1 MKIFQSKIFRNL
13 LQTLLVFVVVFAS
26 SCPFFPSASAATGT
40 DYGVGRTRSCSSS
53 GEPSTLEFDPTTGGH
68 DVEFVMSNPVCIT
81 VAVTTYAAFKLAI
94 AVMNG
99 YCGSGSVV
107 PRVIPSPLQDAYEI
121 SKATV
126 RATTNGT
133 CAVALTPVA
142 LAFINVIA
150 QLGIIYAIALPA
162 YQNTSICGAHVLN
175 NSSTEEGWLKP
186 NPTLYNLSAAD
197 HKQEVESAV
206 AGYARTVS
214 DQDQLSL
221 DSGNKNYR
229 EWYYGG
235 VEYEDDPA
243 NSGEETC
250 RDPAATPEDRAYSS
264 YPAQKYYLKG
274 LETGNY
280 NCKRY
285 NIMPGANDPATGLP
299 FTGDRLDDFKRAY
312 ACCID
317 RSQNYVCINYK
328 DAVQAGTGN
337 GGYNKFCRAGT
348 LCTIHG
354 VTFSTKSLDNGR
366 LICAETYSL
375 CPYNFSVGGGTEY
388 CDYYRDGIWSNG
400 RWNMITPE
408 EIEAGTCSSNS
419 EIRNSDCT
427 FNNKAGKCKNYCQ
440 YLTHCTKTSDAT
452 YQYISSLGSPYF
464 SDACVNFVGDS
475 QNSTSFNGGALLGSQ
490 RHFSA
495 PIAQCVKET
504 LENVFYNRAG
514 HSQCLNINEY
524 PSAAGVCASGQYQT
538 DGSSFIYKK
547 GNTVKQLS
555 FFSTLQNAMQDIVR
569 LVLTLSVTFYGM
581 NILLGKNDIRVKKD
595 ILVYVL
601 KLAMVLYFST
611 GDAWQSMFFQGVYGA
626 SMELSRMVFKIEANQ
641 NELKR
646 DGCQFGKIVLVS
658 DDDTSGVMLDTGKNY
673 PPGKEY
679 LALWDTLDCKIMR
692 YLGFGPEVSTANIVS
707 LIFAGFMTGAVGIY
721 FAMAV
726 MFFGFFFIAATI
738 RALHI
743 FLSSSLSI
751 IIFVFV
757 SPIIIP
763 CCLFARTNDIYKKW
777 LSNLI
782 SFCFQPMILFAYIA
796 IFCTVMDKALI
807 GSAIFVGT
815 APSKTIACSEICQD
829 YDGDTVAYED
839 NVPPPCDQPGQ
850 KLINPMNDSVACL
863 IGINSFGKFPGFE
876 LLGISL
882 PVLTNVLTGDVKG
895 KIITLLKGALVMYL
909 LYKFMD
915 EIPGITSSLIGGT
928 ALPASGAPTATEMF
942 NKTAGFLAAVQLRAN
957 RAMKK
962 GAIKGGTALENAAN
976 KLGNQGKSVGEAMDD
991 ASGADRTGSPQGGSD
1006 DSDGGGGGDE
1016 SGSSESG
1023 DDDDDD
1029 D

>member
-13 LQTLLVFVVVFAS
+13 IQTLLVFIVVFAS
-26 SCPFFPSASAATGT
+26 SCPFFPSSYAATGT

-81 VAVTTYAAFKLAI
+81 VAVTTYASFKIAI
-94 AVMNG
+94 AIMNG
-99 YCGSGSVV
+99 YCGSGSAI
-107 PRVIPSPLQDAYEI
+107 PRVIPSPIQDAYEI

-126 RATTNGT
+126 KAAQQGASGNMT
-133 CAVALTPVA
+133 CATALTPVA

-162 YQNTSICGAHVLN
+162 YQNTSICGAHVIN
-175 NSSTEEGWLKP
+175 NSSTEKAWLKP
-186 NPTLYNLSAAD
+186 NPTLFNLSAAD
-197 HKQEVESAV
+197 HKQEVQLAIDQ
-206 AGYARTVS
+206 YARNA
-214 DQDQLSL
+214 DEQDQLSL
-221 DSGNKNYR
+221 ESGNKNYR

-235 VEYEDDPA
+235 VEYEDNPDSTDEA
-243 NSGEETC
+243 C

-264 YPAQKYYLKG
+264 YPKQKYYLKG

-299 FTGDRLDDFKRAY
+299 FTGDRLSDFKKAY
-312 ACCID
+312 ACCIN
-317 RSQNYVCINYK
+317 RSQNYICINYK

-337 GGYNKFCRAGT
+337 GGYNKFCRSGS
-348 LCTIHG
+348 LCPIG
-354 VTFSTKSLDNGR
+354 GITFSTKALDNGR

-375 CPYNFSVGGGTEY
+375 CPYNFSIGGGTEY
-388 CDYYRDGIWSNG
+388 CDYYRDGIWSGG

-408 EIEAGTCSSNS
+408 EIERGECSSNS
-419 EIRNSDCT
+419 EIRDADCT
-427 FNNKAGKCKNYCQ
+427 FNAKAGKCKNYCQ

-452 YQYISSLGSPYF
+452 YQYTSSLGSPYF

-475 QNSTSFNGGALLGSQ
+475 QNSTSFNGGSLLGSQ

-514 HSQCLNINEY
+514 HSQCLNVNEY
-524 PSAAGVCASGQYQT
+524 PSAAGICPSDQYQT

-547 GNTVKQLS
+547 GNTVKTVS
-555 FFSTLQNAMQDIVR
+555 FFSKLQDTMQDIVR

-595 ILVYVL
+595 ILVYIL
-601 KLAMVLYFST
+601 KIAMVLYFST

-626 SMELSRMVFKIEANQ
+626 SMEFSRMVFKIEANQ

-646 DGCQFGKIVLVS
+646 DGCQFGKITLVT

-692 YLGFGPEVSTANIVS
+692 YLGFGPEVSTANIAS
-707 LIFAGFMTGAVGIY
+707 LIFAGFLTGAVGIY
-721 FAMAV
+721 FALAV
-726 MFFGFFFIAATI
+726 MFFGFFFISATI

-743 FLSSSLSI
+743 FLSSALSI

-763 CCLFARTNDIYKKW
+763 CCLFAKTNNIYKQW
-777 LSNLI
+777 LTNLI

-815 APSKTIACSEICQD
+815 APSKTISCSEVCQD
-829 YDGDTVAYED
+829 YDGDTVDYED
-839 NVPPPCDQPGQ
+839 NVPPACDQPGQ
-850 KLINPMNDSVACL
+850 KLIDPMNDSVACL

-882 PVLTNVLTGDVKG
+882 PVLSNILTGDVKG

-915 EIPGITSSLIGGT
+915 EIPGITSSLIGGA
-928 ALPASGAPTATEMF
+928 ALPASSPSAVEMF
-942 NKTAGFLAAVQLRAN
+942 NKTAGFLAAIQKRAN

-962 GAIKGGTALENAAN
+962 GATKAGTALQNSAN
-976 KLGNQGKSVGEAMDD
+976 KYGNQGKSVGEAQD
-991 ASGADRTGSPQGGSD
+991 AAGADRTGAPSS
-1006 DSDGGGGGDE
+1006 GGDE
-1016 SGSSESG
+1016 SGSGGGGG
-1023 DDDDDD
+1023 DNEDEDEDGEDGK
-1029 D
+1029 